1 MQYFTE
7 NLLEEKRLVQ
17 NVLFLEHI
25 VPLLQHMLVFLGLA
39 YLFTKTPVFTALAN
53 NSLTLPDKVIIYLV
67 FSGFCILG
75 TAFSEPSI
83 QSDDAI
89 ANTRTIGAVLGGL
102 LGGPVV
108 GFLVGMTGGLHRIFS
123 MSSIDDPINYI
134 DIACAV
140 GTILGGLSAGIVHA
154 YLSRRGKIEALF
166 SPRFVW
172 LVAVAVSL
180 GHVVIVLLSGALA
193 GEAIAAWNLEKEIAP
208 PMLIANPAGVALIMY
223 MIREQKRACDELRS
237 STTAWQI
244 ANKTAGI
251 IYTHFNQESSKKI
264 AEIIQKETRVGAVAI
279 TDRDRLLAFSG
290 LGEDHH
296 NPGAPITSRDTLQAI
311 RDNKV
316 LFADGIRKTYQCQ
329 LERACEL
336 GSALT
341 IPLRDD
347 ANNEVIGTIKLYE
360 SRNKLFRN
368 INRRLGE
375 NIAHLLSGR
384 ILAGR
389 YELQRELRIQ
399 DQYQI
404 LVAQINPHFLYN
416 ALTTIGHIAGKQPE
430 RARDL
435 LHYLSDYFRKNLEK
449 SADTTSLRHELEHVQ
464 SYLQIEKA
472 RFEDRLQIQIDIPE
486 HLLDQV
492 IPAFTLQPIV
502 ENAIKHGTSE
512 LLGIGAIKIGCSED
526 DGGFTL
532 VVEDNAGLYVKDG
545 ASGIGLKID
554 ERIKMRHGNGYGIDI
569 ECEPD
574 KRTRVSIHL
583 PKNKEQA

>member
-1 MQYFTE
+1 MQ
-7 NLLEEKRLVQ
+7 NI
-17 NVLFLEHI
+17 LFLEHI
-25 VPLLQHMLVFLGLA
+25 APLLQHMLVFLGLA
-39 YLFTKTPVFTALAN
+39 YLFTKTPVFTALAS
-53 NSLTLPDKVIIYLV
+53 NSLTLPDKAVIYLV

-75 TAFSEPSI
+75 TIFSEPSI
-83 QSDDAI
+83 QSNDAI
-89 ANTRTIGAVLGGL
+89 ANTRAIGAVLGGL

-108 GFLVGMTGGLHRIFS
+108 GFLVGMTGGIHRVFS

-134 DIACAV
+134 DTACAV
-140 GTILGGLSAGIVHA
+140 ATTLGGLFAGYVH
-154 YLSRRGKIEALF
+154 YHLSRKSRIEALF

-172 LVAVAVSL
+172 LIAVAVEL
-180 GHVVIVLLSGALA
+180 GHVLIILLFGTLSGE
-193 GEAIAAWNLEKEIAP
+193 GMAAWNLEKEIAL

-223 MIREQKRACDELRS
+223 MIREQKRSCDELS
-237 STTAWQI
+237 SNTTAWRI
-244 ANKTAGI
+244 ANRTAGI
-251 IYTHFNQESSKKI
+251 IYTRFNQESSRQI
-264 AEIIQKETRVGAVAI
+264 AEIIQHETRVGAVAI

-296 NPGAPITSRDTLQAI
+296 RPGSPISSRDTLQAI
-311 RDNKV
+311 KDNKV
-316 LFADGIRKTYQCQ
+316 LFADGINKTYQCQ
-329 LERACEL
+329 LESTCEL
-336 GSALT
+336 GSALI

-399 DQYQI
+399 DQYQL

-416 ALTTIGHIAGKQPE
+416 ALTTIGHIVGKQPD

-449 SADTTSLRHELEHVQ
+449 SADTTTLGHELEHVN

-472 RFEDRLQIQIDIPE
+472 RFEDRLQVQIDIPG

-492 IPAFTLQPIV
+492 IPVFTLQPIV

-512 LLGIGAIKIGCSED
+512 LLGIGTIRISCIEHND
-526 DGGFTL
+526 GFTL
-532 VVEDNAGLYVKDG
+532 SVEDNAGLYVKSG
-545 ASGIGLKID
+545 ANGIGLKID
-554 ERIKMRHGNGYGIDI
+554 ERIKMRYGSEYGIDI
-569 ECEPD
+569 KCEPE
-574 KRTRVSIHL
+574 KRTKVSIHL
-583 PKNKEQA
+583 PKNKERA